1 MWGLTL
7 PDIVAL
13 LSAILTLVVL
23 EGLLS
28 ADNALVLAVMVRH
41 LPRDAQKLALR
52 YGIIGAFV
60 FRLIAVILA
69 ASLLSYWYLKV
80 FGGAYLLFL
89 SISHL
94 LAPKDSE
101 GESKPRFGQG
111 FWATVA
117 AVELADIAFSID
129 SILAAVGMAEKLPA
143 NLKAMTLIN
152 LPALGIEIGLKLSV
166 VYIGGI
172 LGIITMR
179 YVAGYFIILIDRF
192 HGLAT
197 GAYLLVGWIG
207 LDLIGGGLHN
217 AIHPVVDPTPADWQ
231 SRLPAWLHDAP
242 LEMPTWLFWGGM
254 GLILV
259 LSMLYNPKQPKRQE
273 EELGRIDKEIQF
285 AMDGIEVPE
294 AKVAL
299 TEPSQTK
306 PDA

>member
-1 MWGLTL
+1 MWGFTL

-13 LSAILTLVVL
+13 LTAILTLVVL

-41 LPRDAQKLALR
+41 LPKDLQKRALR
-52 YGIIGAFV
+52 YGIMGAFI

-80 FGGAYLLFL
+80 FGGAYLLYL

-94 LAPKDSE
+94 IRGDE
-101 GESKPRFGQG
+101 GEGQSTTRFGQG

-117 AVELADIAFSID
+117 AVEVADIAFSID

-143 NLKAMTLIN
+143 NLKAMNLIQI
-152 LPALGIEIGLKLSV
+152 PSLGIEIGLKLTV

-217 AIHPVVDPTPADWQ
+217 AFHPVMAPTPGQWQ
-231 SRLPAWLHDAP
+231 TKLPEWLIDAP

-254 GLILV
+254 GVIV
-259 LSMLYNPKQPKRQE
+259 VGSMLYNPKRSSGPSSE
-273 EELGRIDKEIQF
+273 SAGLS
-285 AMDGIEVPE
+285 EV
-294 AKVAL
+294 AKV
-299 TEPSQTK
+299 ENEMM
-306 PDA
+306 